1 MSAYWCWKLFQR
13 NRNHVNSI
21 IWSQRALREHLS
33 HKFSTAC
40 CTSPMIIFQKQ
51 KKKKKIYIVIAIPR
65 RASAA
70 PCTQGNKQPVVSSN
84 VLAKEG
90 TRS

>member
-1 MSAYWCWKLFQR
+1 MSAYWRGKLPQR
-13 NRNHVNSI
+13 TRNHVDSI
-21 IWSQRALREHLS
+21 IWSQLALREHLS

-51 KKKKKIYIVIAIPR
+51 KKKKIYIVIAIPR
-65 RASAA
+65 RASAT

-84 VLAKEG
+84 VLAKGG